1 MPRKNFL
8 FALGIFLGFLLAGGL
23 TWAQIE
29 ASFYGFP
36 HYSDRPLS
44 GFSCP
49 RLMTRQEQAELR
61 LKIRNPGQVP
71 LRQMIGIEISAP
83 GPLISKREVI
93 SLAPGEEKE
102 LTWTISAEQNLDLGR
117 FIFARAYRYP
127 TYLGP
132 MAQATC
138 GILVLNLPGSGKI
151 LLPLWILLVGIS
163 LLPRLR
169 RMEDLHTS
177 QEVLMFRSL
186 ALVTAVALLAGLA
199 GWWPLGL
206 LFLTVQIVL
215 SVVILARWLARP

>member
-1 MPRKNFL
+1 MQRRNFL

-29 ASFYGFP
+29 ANFYGFP

-61 LKIRNPGQVP
+61 LKIRNPGQVS
-71 LRQMIGIEISAP
+71 LRQMIRIEISAP
-83 GPLISKREVI
+83 GPLISKQEVI

-102 LTWTISAEQNLDLGR
+102 LTWTISAEQNLDLGH

-138 GILVLNLPGSGKI
+138 GIWVLNLPGSGKI

-177 QEVLMFRSL
+177 QAVLMFRSL